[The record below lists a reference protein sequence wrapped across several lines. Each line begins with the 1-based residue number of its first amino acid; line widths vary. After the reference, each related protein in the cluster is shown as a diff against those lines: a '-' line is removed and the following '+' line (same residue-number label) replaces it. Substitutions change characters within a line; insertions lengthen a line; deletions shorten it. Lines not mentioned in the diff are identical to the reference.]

1 MSPIRI
7 AINELVDGFRQSK
20 WLPLITA
27 YAALTGIIG
36 PGIHIPLIHLP
47 LIAIGVIL
55 ALRKGLQFNG
65 IAVLLLL
72 YLPLNLAI
80 TQPDIV
86 FRPWQRLAL
95 FSIVF
100 ASTSPMLYGHSIGLL
115 RKKILMGTLLICV
128 LLGFGSLICYFIG
141 INYMPNQ
148 WDGSAML
155 DFRGR
160 FGYFGGLLIQSII
173 LGMVCGLGILYLF
186 YRSMG
191 QEKRD
196 RKWYYLA
203 MVILALTIL
212 ISASRSAL
220 LSVLAGM
227 LVMLYK
233 SAKTKGRFMRV
244 LIGILLIGI
253 LTYPLWEKYTIGIED
268 KSEVGAELGAYGS
281 RTEKWTTRI
290 IEFSEHPLFGIGF
303 ASVDKRYDVVGVN
316 GVVEPG
322 SSWLCI
328 LSMTGI
334 VGFIL
339 FIIIL
344 IKPIQFLRS
353 NPTPYNVLLLG
364 LLAFFCIHMLFEG
377 YIFAGGSSLCFMAW
391 LVIGCC
397 NDARYA

>member
-1 MSPIRI
+1 MM
-7 AINELVDGFRQSK
+7 
-20 WLPLITA
+20 
-27 YAALTGIIG
+27 
-36 PGIHIPLIHLP
+36 
-47 LIAIGVIL
+47 
-55 ALRKGLQFNG
+55 
-65 IAVLLLL
+65 
-72 YLPLNLAI
+72 I
-80 TQPDIV
+80 TQPDMV
-86 FRPWQRLAL
+86 FRPWQRVAL
-95 FSIVF
+95 FSAIF
-100 ASTSPMLYGHSIGLL
+100 LSSSPMLEGLKIGLF
-115 RKKILMGTLLICV
+115 RKKILMGILLISV
-128 LLGFGSLICYFIG
+128 LLGFGSLICFFIG
-141 INYMPNQ
+141 INFMPNQ

-155 DFRGR
+155 DYRDRAGH
-160 FGYFGGLLIQSII
+160 FGGLLLQSII

-220 LSVLAGM
+220 LSVIAGM

-233 SAKTKGRFMRV
+233 SSKTKGRFIKV
-244 LIGILLIGI
+244 IVGILLVGV
-253 LTYPLWEKYTIGIED
+253 LTFPLWEKYTIGIED
-268 KSEVGAELGAYGS
+268 KTEVGEELGAYGS
-281 RTEKWTTRI
+281 RTEKWTARMT
-290 IEFSEHPLFGIGF
+290 EFSEHPLFGIGF

-377 YIFAGGSSLCFMAW
+377 YIFAGGSSLCFLAW